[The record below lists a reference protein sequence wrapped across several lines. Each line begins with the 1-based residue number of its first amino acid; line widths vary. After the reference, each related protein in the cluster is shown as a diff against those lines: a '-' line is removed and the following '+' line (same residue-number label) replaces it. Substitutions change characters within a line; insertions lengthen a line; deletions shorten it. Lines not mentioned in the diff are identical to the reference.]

1 MFRKG
6 QVSTEYLVILAV
18 VLVVALVV
26 VALVSGMSPLSSGV
40 SASQSANYWAG
51 VSPFAI
57 TAWKYTG
64 STLQMT
70 VQNQAGNQVTLKSI
84 TGGTTGVN
92 TFTTVGNLN
101 TTVLAVGQVLPV
113 TATSTGT
120 CSGTFDFANVVITY
134 DQGSIQD
141 LHQNGAKDIVGT
153 CS

>member
-64 STLQMT
+64 TTLQMT
-70 VQNQAGNQVTLKSI
+70 VMNQAGQQVTLKSI
-84 TGGTTGVN
+84 SGGTVGVN
-92 TFTTVGNLN
+92 TFNTTMNA
-101 TTVLAVGQVLPV
+101 TVLAVGQVLPV
-113 TATSTGT
+113 TATSTAQ

-134 DQGSIQD
+134 DQGGITD

-153 CS
+153 CSP